1 MAPQPS
7 TWCGRSEQ
15 ISLDQV
21 GCEARTIPAEGD
33 VFFLDFSFY
42 RTNQELAEKQ
52 LTCGEQI
59 YQQLSGRG
67 AEITSREWANSEALS
82 CQDFLERSGNADQP
96 SFSLSGR
103 LTSLLPH

>member
-1 MAPQPS
+1 M
-7 TWCGRSEQ
+7 R
-15 ISLDQV
+15 V
-21 GCEARTIPAEGD
+21 GCKVGSAGRLSAELVLLGTSIPIW
-33 VFFLDFSFY
+33 
-42 RTNQELAEKQ
+42 TNRELAEKQ

-59 YQQLSGRG
+59 YQQLSVRG

-103 LTSLLPH
+103 LTSPLPH